1 MDEIWFKRLTIA
13 VSIVGVLVAI
23 VGALLAYYGS
33 GIRTSAGTLEA
44 SQETLARID
53 ETMREMRKESRDDF
67 RELRAEIASERES
80 RESAM
85 REFNAQILAIAE
97 RQARL
102 EGSATG
108 AMPQS
113 APGTQGIPSGGGG
126 TVRPAAV
133 TIKQQ

>member
-13 VSIVGVLVAI
+13 VGIVGVLVAI

-67 RELRAEIASERES
+67 KELRAEIASERES

-113 APGTQGIPSGGGG
+113 VPGTQGIPSGGGG